1 MVAKGIKLK
10 KRASGRD
17 FMQISVNTLSGK
29 RITLHVKAS
38 ERIENVKSKI
48 QDQEGIPP
56 DRQSLTFADR
66 ELKDG
71 RTLSDYNIQKE
82 STLLLVHL
90 PERTRIF
97 VMTPWSDAMRWSL
110 PTPTRWT
117 DALDV
122 WPEDTIGIVK
132 ARRFEDLR
140 GMTDWPPGEEQRW
153 WFQGQLLEDHH
164 TFSYYNIHKD
174 DEIVAEDIIQ
184 IFVKTGTGQTIE
196 VRAFASETVD
206 NVKSKIFDKEGIP
219 PDQQLLFSEDGET
232 GVVDGKL
239 EDYMYH
245 VKATLHLQL
254 GVLSAHPQ

>member
-1 MVAKGIKLK
+1 
-10 KRASGRD
+10 
-17 FMQISVNTLSGK
+17 MQISVNTPSGK
-29 RITLHVKAS
+29 TITLHVKAS

-56 DRQSLTFADR
+56 DRQSLTFDDR

-71 RTLSDYNIQKE
+71 RTLSDYKIQKE

-90 PERTRIF
+90 PERMRIF
-97 VMTPWSDAMRWSL
+97 VMTPWEDATRGV
-110 PTPTRWT
+110 THTRWT

-122 WPEDTIGIVK
+122 WPEDTIGNVK
-132 ARRFEDLR
+132 AMRFEEQR
-140 GMTDWPPGEEQRW
+140 WMTWPPGEQRW
-153 WFQGQLLEDHH
+153 WFKGQQLEDHH
-164 TFSYYNIHKD
+164 TLSYYNIQKE
-174 DEIVAEDIIQ
+174 DEIDAEDFIQ
-184 IFVKTGTGQTIE
+184 IFAKTLTGKTIT
-196 VRAFASETVD
+196 VRAFASDTID
-206 NVKSKIFDKEGIP
+206 TVKSEIFDKEGIP

-254 GVLSAHPQ
+254 DVWSAHPR